1 MGSYSSCPSGGSA
14 VTGGFRSPGWYAT
27 EAQSVAS
34 KQISF
39 MHAGALRRTR
49 EYELDLCSSFEAM
62 GMSVSLQKVGGSD
75 FSLREDS
82 DVDVIV
88 VAGLENGASQDGA
101 IPLIETMRP
110 QLSAIAATGTRVLM
124 TSMRPLTWFRAP
136 LGSSL
141 LADSAIVRFHRL
153 DAEQLS
159 QVSADLDDKHL
170 AVAIA
175 KSGGAPGLLEDFLV
189 VNRMEASNSEK
200 LRHASGLTKT
210 RLGTALTELDNG
222 CLAIL
227 EEVALRLRQEVL
239 EDALAP
245 DAMMQA
251 LLDSGLCDPDHSGSC
266 VRIFD
271 VAWRIEARFAL
282 EDAISAVAVPPRE
295 WTQIAAD
302 LFSIERTIRRAV
314 GINLQDEFG
323 SEWCTAG
330 LGPKAESI
338 LNLALADGFVAV
350 ENANDVANPLD
361 YLLLDDLLELACERS
376 TSAPLLGLGSA
387 RWRLVKNQLI
397 PIRNRFA
404 HMRIPQ
410 PRDAA
415 IVRVALKSLRS

>member
-1 MGSYSSCPSGGSA
+1 
-14 VTGGFRSPGWYAT
+14 
-27 EAQSVAS
+27 
-34 KQISF
+34 
-39 MHAGALRRTR
+39 
-49 EYELDLCSSFEAM
+49 
-62 GMSVSLQKVGGSD
+62 
-75 FSLREDS
+75 
-82 DVDVIV
+82 
-88 VAGLENGASQDGA
+88 
-101 IPLIETMRP
+101 
-110 QLSAIAATGTRVLM
+110 
-124 TSMRPLTWFRAP
+124 
-136 LGSSL
+136 
-141 LADSAIVRFHRL
+141 
-153 DAEQLS
+153 
-159 QVSADLDDKHL
+159 
-170 AVAIA
+170 
-175 KSGGAPGLLEDFLV
+175 
-189 VNRMEASNSEK
+189 MEASNSEK